1 MSLNYQKEKEPE
13 INESVENPEDGEN
26 VQRASFGFPLY
37 SVVII
42 SFLVLVFICQAVAD
56 GADALGGRGKISVA
70 LAGFVKPF
78 FAEGQYWRILTGAV
92 LHNGIMHIAFNSY
105 ALYSFGRL
113 IETLANRAHLAI
125 VFLLSALGGGVLS
138 YIFLPEGISVGASG
152 GILGF
157 LGYMTVYSFKRRNLL
172 PEGFLKSMLI
182 NVGFIAFVGVFLLPN
197 IDNFAHLGGFLVGAI
212 YGLLQIPSDLY
223 KDPRETSKTTEIVGF
238 VALGVIILTAIFS
251 ILLLLG
257 IIQIKPN

>member
-1 MSLNYQKEKEPE
+1 MSLNYQKEEKPE
-13 INESVENPEDGEN
+13 INESVEKSENDEN
-26 VQRASFGFPLY
+26 VQRASFGVPFY

-42 SFLVLVFICQAVAD
+42 AFLVLVFICQAVAD
-56 GADALGGRGKISVA
+56 GADTLGGRGKISVA

-78 FAEGQYWRILTGAV
+78 FGDGQYWRILTGAV

-212 YGLLQIPSDLY
+212 YGFLQIPSDLY

-238 VALGVIILTAIFS
+238 AAFGIIILTAIFS

-257 IIQIKPN
+257 IIQIKLN